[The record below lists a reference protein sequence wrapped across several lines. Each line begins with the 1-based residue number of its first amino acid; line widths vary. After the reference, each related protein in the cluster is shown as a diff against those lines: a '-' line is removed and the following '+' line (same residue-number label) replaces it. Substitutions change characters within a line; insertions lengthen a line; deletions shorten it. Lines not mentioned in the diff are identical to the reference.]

1 MVELGQIFRHREG
14 RWLVVN
20 NSPFPIIDLVGLDR
34 QEPIV
39 LLVPPGTQSELVAQE
54 LDLAG
59 VGLFPA
65 VLRSTGQH
73 TIGSVFPFFDLI
85 SLDGKPFEPF
95 LITQGRD
102 LEVQGQRVF
111 LLGLGILPTIIE
123 VT

>member
-20 NSPFPIIDLVGLDR
+20 NSPFPIADLVRLDS
-34 QEPIV
+34 QDPQPLVV
-39 LLVPPGTQSELVAQE
+39 LPGGRAELVAQE

-65 VLRSTGQH
+65 VLRSTGRH
-73 TIGSVFPFFDLI
+73 TIGSVFPFVDLI
-85 SLDGKPFEPF
+85 SVDNKPFEPF

-111 LLGLGILPTIIE
+111 LLGLGVLPTIIE